1 MKIKGSHTLESG
13 KEVVWKMLVDPEV
26 LASITPGVSE
36 LEKIEGD
43 QYYAVSDVK
52 IGPVKGTFKGNLSLE
67 NKIENERMTVCVDQ
81 KSNMGNAVAN
91 IELTL
96 NEIEPGITE
105 IQYEGK
111 AKLSGRLASMGQR
124 ILGGVINTL
133 SKEFFLELENAIISK
148 TDIEAVPRKKPSW
161 WNRIIQFIRYLF
173 SSSKN

>member
-13 KEVVWKMLVDPEV
+13 KEEVWKMLVDPEV

-36 LEKIEGD
+36 LERIEGN
-43 QYYAVSDVK
+43 QFYAISDVK

-67 NKIENERMTVCVDQ
+67 NIVENEKMTVKVDQ
-81 KSNMGNAVAN
+81 KSNMGNAVASIN
-91 IELTL
+91 LTL
-96 NEIEPGITE
+96 NEIQDGTTE

-133 SKEFFLELENAIISK
+133 SKEFFLELENAILTTS
-148 TDIEAVPRKKPSW
+148 DEEATPRKKPSW
-161 WNRIIQFIRYLF
+161 WQKLIQIIRHMFG
-173 SSSKN
+173 SNKN